1 MKSKIVYLLLPLFL
15 LSCSKKSTEISPQS
29 QNGMG
34 APTTALP
41 FKVAIVET
49 SEAKEM
55 NVIMHR
61 AAALL
66 DSKDYGGL
74 DDMAA
79 KYRIS
84 EECYADCGQKIALVY
99 DGLEPS
105 DEASNADWEA
115 RLRELRNWIEVKP
128 ESATARIA
136 LARCLV
142 SMRGKPEAATM
153 PQKFQ
158 MKAGR
163 RFLKG

>member
-15 LSCSKKSTEISPQS
+15 LSCSKKSAEIPPQS

-34 APTTALP
+34 TPTTALP

-74 DDMAA
+74 DDMAE

-99 DGLEPS
+99 DGLEPP
-105 DEASNADWEA
+105 DEASNVDWEA

-142 SMRGKPEAATM
+142 SYAWKARGSDYASKVSDEGWQT
-153 PQKFQ
+153 F
-158 MKAGR
+158 
-163 RFLKG
+163 F